1 MQFYYNSG
9 IPQRQRRTRDG
20 RHSSVNR
27 DVPAFLSFPD
37 GSHSLGV
44 ISQHGD
50 VETEARGDHSSSTGL
65 NGPFIVWA
73 DPVQRATSDRSGDE
87 YQQLQVFFHATAGL
101 NVILNALFFFDL
113 MRYTYNKDILSADRV
128 PPPSMAMPIVSF
140 VLCVLLKAVGAW
152 GVFKKNV
159 RYISIFISFVLF
171 FSLINLLWIA
181 TTPQLA
187 GVFIDILLVLFAHRI
202 RARLMG
208 EWFSA
213 TR

>member
-50 VETEARGDHSSSTGL
+50 VETEARGDHHSGSL

-73 DPVQRATSDRSGDE
+73 DPVQRGSADRSGD
-87 YQQLQVFFHATAGL
+87 YQQLQMFFHATVGL
-101 NVILNALFFFDL
+101 NILLNALFFFDL
-113 MRYTYNKDILSADRV
+113 MRYTYNKDILSPDRV
-128 PPPSMAMPIVSF
+128 SPPSMAMPIASF
-140 VLCVLLKAVGAW
+140 ILCVLFKLIGAW
-152 GVFKKNV
+152 GVFKKKI

-171 FSLINLLWIA
+171 FSLVNLLWIA
-181 TTPQLA
+181 TSPQLA
-187 GVFIDILLVLFAHRI
+187 GVFIDILLVLFAHRV